1 MGKRQKRNLISS
13 TGGVEL
19 LLTETVP
26 NLGEPGDIVKVKA
39 GYARNYLLPHGLGT
53 APSDQML
60 RQLEKHKVKLTEIA
74 DQKAADLQK
83 LGESLGR
90 QSVSIEAN
98 ANNEGHLYGSVTQV
112 EIASALSD
120 AGFSIAPEQ
129 IRLEGPLKELGL
141 YTIQVHLDGDVGT
154 EVKVWVV
161 PSSEGEGA

>member
-1 MGKRQKRNLISS
+1 M
-13 TGGVEL
+13 
-19 LLTETVP
+19 LTETVP

-74 DQKAADLQK
+74 DKKAADLQK

-154 EVKVWVV
+154 EIKVWVV
-161 PSSEGEGA
+161 IV

>member
-1 MGKRQKRNLISS
+1 M
-13 TGGVEL
+13 
-19 LLTETVP
+19 LTETVP

-74 DQKAADLQK
+74 DKKAADLQK

>member
-1 MGKRQKRNLISS
+1 
-13 TGGVEL
+13 
-19 LLTETVP
+19 
-26 NLGEPGDIVKVKA
+26 
-39 GYARNYLLPHGLGT
+39 
-53 APSDQML
+53 ML

-120 AGFSIAPEQ
+120 AGFSITPEQ

>member
-13 TGGVEL
+13 TKSVEL
-19 LLTETVP
+19 MLTETVP
-26 NLGEPGDIVKVKA
+26 NLGAPGDIVKVKA

-53 APSDQML
+53 DPSDQML
-60 RQLEKHKVKLTEIA
+60 HQLEKHKVKLTEIA
-74 DQKAADLQK
+74 DQKAADLKK

-90 QSVSIEAN
+90 QSISIEAN

-120 AGFSIAPEQ
+120 AGFSIVPEQ
-129 IRLEGPLKELGL
+129 VRLEGPLKELGL
-141 YTIQVHLDGDVGT
+141 YTIQLHLEGDVGA

>member
-1 MGKRQKRNLISS
+1 M
-13 TGGVEL
+13 
-19 LLTETVP
+19 LTETVP

-74 DQKAADLQK
+74 DKKAADLQK

-154 EVKVWVV
+154 EIKVWVV